1 MGRKI
6 SRKKSEI
13 RLSDAGVTHST
24 KVCCEGVVAWSY
36 VYGAG
41 MAVAAAGCYKLD
53 KVRAMIHVTVSRE
66 GTLGVFNVVA
76 VVGNDGNAFFDGW
89 RRST

>member
-1 MGRKI
+1 MMPVLHIRRKYAA
-6 SRKKSEI
+6 K
-13 RLSDAGVTHST
+13 
-24 KVCCEGVVAWSY
+24 GVVAWSY

-66 GTLGVFNVVA
+66 GTLGVLIVVA
-76 VVGNDGNAFFDGW
+76 VVGNDGNAFVDGW